1 MKILMFD
8 ADASVRDVFAVALS
22 DQTIEYID
30 APVSDEVLTAH
41 TDTEI
46 ISLFTTSAFTPAQID
61 TLPQLKLIVARSTGV
76 DHIALAHA
84 KEKGITVCNVPKY
97 GAHTVAE
104 FTFALMLSLSRHIF
118 DGVCQVKEDGNFDTS
133 TLEGFDLF
141 GKTLGVLGTGAI
153 GRNVVAIA
161 RGFGMRV
168 LMFDKFPNTALD
180 TDDTKYVPLD
190 DLLAKSDIITLHV
203 PSTPENVHLIGEGQF
218 AKMKKGVFIIN
229 TARGD
234 LIDTSALLGGL
245 ESGVVAGAGLDVL
258 EGERALHDEMDLVHG
273 DKSINDFK
281 MVIEN
286 HVLQRHPKVLITPHV
301 AFFSREAYHEILST
315 SADNIV
321 KFISGIPQ
329 NVVTS

>member
-1 MKILMFD
+1 MKILVFD
-8 ADASVRDVFAVALS
+8 ADATVRDVFAASLPN
-22 DQTIEYID
+22 QAIEYID
-30 APVSDEVLTAH
+30 TCVSDEVLAVH
-41 TDTEI
+41 ADTEI
-46 ISLFTTSAFTPAQID
+46 ISLFTTSTLTAAQID

-84 KEKGITVCNVPKY
+84 KEKGVVVSNVPKY

-133 TLEGFDLF
+133 ALEGFDLF

-153 GRNVVAIA
+153 GRNVVAVA

-168 LMFDKFPNTALD
+168 LMFDKFPNTALE
-180 TDDTKYVPLD
+180 TDDTKYVALD
-190 DLLAKSDIITLHV
+190 DLLAQSDIITLHV
-203 PSTPENVHLIGEGQF
+203 PSTPENAHMLSVEQF
-218 AKMKKGVFIIN
+218 TKMKKGVFLIN

-234 LIDTSALLGGL
+234 LIDTNALLEAL
-245 ESGVVAGAGLDVL
+245 ENGIVAGAGLDVL
-258 EGERALHDEMDLVHG
+258 EGERALHDEMNLVRG
-273 DKSINDFK
+273 NQSINDFK

-315 SADNIV
+315 SVADITQ
-321 KFISGIPQ
+321 FIAGTPQ
-329 NVVTS
+329 NVVMS

>member
-1 MKILMFD
+1 MKILVFD
-8 ADASVRDVFAVALS
+8 ADVSVRDVFATGLS

-30 APVSDEVLTAH
+30 APVSDEALATHA
-41 TDTEI
+41 DAEI
-46 ISLFTTSAFTPAQID
+46 LSLFTTSALTAEQID
-61 TLPQLKLIVARSTGV
+61 ALPQLKLIVARSTGV

-104 FTFALMLSLSRHIF
+104 FSFALILSLSRHIF

-133 TLEGFDLF
+133 ALEGFDLF
-141 GKTLGVLGTGAI
+141 GKTLGIVGTGAI

-168 LMFDKFPNTALD
+168 LMFDKFPNAALAGD
-180 TDDTKYVPLD
+180 NATYVSLD
-190 DLLAKSDIITLHV
+190 ELLAQSDIITLHV
-203 PSTPENVHLIGEGQF
+203 PSTPDNLHIIGSEQF
-218 AKMKKGVFIIN
+218 VKMKKGVFIIN

-234 LIDTSALLGGL
+234 LIDTNALLEAL

-258 EGERALHDEMDLVHG
+258 EGERALHDEMDLVRG
-273 DKSINDFK
+273 NQSINDFK

-315 SADNIV
+315 SVADITQFIAGTPQNIV
-321 KFISGIPQ
+321 AP
-329 NVVTS
+329 